1 MVPINASRAEG
12 FKVIA
17 MQLAVRF
24 DGDYFPYAP
33 TQIFEIESKGS
44 YIKFYIVACDPSG
57 RRAKI
62 YAIDTKTGLVQ
73 NGIGFYWNGKIVKE
87 PVITLQDWGFLG
99 ISFSDS
105 LDFSYFEGAIRLTGP
120 LLFNN
125 ISFYQSTNLQEVQN
139 VSERPWF
146 RVKVLNSTDL
156 DWKFWNTG
164 SFNWNK
170 VLVLSETSYY
180 GVNPSEIYKSYTG
193 TNKIIVD
200 DEQVLRFGNYKYTAY
215 SDVNW
220 NQIVVDPV

>member
-1 MVPINASRAEG
+1 MIRNLRS
-12 FKVIA
+12 I
-17 MQLAVRF
+17 
-24 DGDYFPYAP
+24 
-33 TQIFEIESKGS
+33 
-44 YIKFYIVACDPSG
+44 
-57 RRAKI
+57 
-62 YAIDTKTGLVQ
+62 
-73 NGIGFYWNGKIVKE
+73 
-87 PVITLQDWGFLG
+87 
-99 ISFSDS
+99 

-180 GVNPSEIYKSYTG
+180 GVNPSEVYKSYTG

-200 DEQVLRFGNYKYTAY
+200 DDKVLRFGNYKYTGY
-215 SDVNW
+215 SDIGW